1 MTDIGEP
8 MKAKLLVSAAALAF
22 LGSGAASA
30 ADPLPKIGTLS
41 GVFGWHYA
49 AGKNIEIEK
58 DHIIWGGVASG
69 PFVGDGRKGLL
80 HGAAASCTFSG
91 EFKKDSVTH
100 NAGDCVVVD
109 ADGDKVLLNWQ
120 CTKCP
125 NGDLVI
131 THGTGKYAGIKGAGT
146 YEENIAG
153 PFDSDSGW
161 STWKVRWELP

>member
-1 MTDIGEP
+1 
-8 MKAKLLVSAAALAF
+8 MKATSLVSAAALA
-22 LGSGAASA
+22 LLVSAAASA
-30 ADPLPKIGTLS
+30 AEALPKKGMLS

-58 DHIIWGGVASG
+58 DHIIWGGVAAG
-69 PFVGDGRKGLL
+69 PFVGDGAQGLL

-91 EFKKDSVTH
+91 EFKKDTVTH
-100 NAGDCVVVD
+100 SGGDCVVVD
-109 ADGDKVLLNWQ
+109 ADGDKVVLNWK

-125 NGDLVI
+125 NGEMAI

-146 YEENIAG
+146 YEENLAG

-161 STWKVRWELP
+161 SVWKVKWERP